1 MEGAQIV
8 NRSPASGERP
18 VYTSNWNEPAHE
30 TFALILYQPNL
41 SRTGN
46 TLLIEGL
53 DVAGTQGAAEVL
65 FGSDVI
71 APVVRQAERPDG
83 TLRNFEILL
92 RTTSIQSSAE
102 GTQILASRIE

>member
-8 NRSPASGERP
+8 NRHPAPGELP
-18 VYTSNWNEPAHE
+18 AYTSNWNEPAHE
-30 TFALILYQPNL
+30 TFALILYQQNL
-41 SRTGN
+41 SKSGN
-46 TLLIEGL
+46 ILLIEGL

-65 FGSDVI
+65 FGSDLIVS
-71 APVVRQAERPDG
+71 VVRQAERADG